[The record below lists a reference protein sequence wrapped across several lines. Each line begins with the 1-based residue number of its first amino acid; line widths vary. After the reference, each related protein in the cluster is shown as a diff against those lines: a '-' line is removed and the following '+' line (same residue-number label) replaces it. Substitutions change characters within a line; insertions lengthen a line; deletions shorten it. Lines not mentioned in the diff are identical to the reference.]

1 MEVDKKGLFRIT
13 EAAAACGVSR
23 STLLRMEESGLLKP
37 AYVSKD
43 SGRRYYD
50 NFSVA
55 HVLQV
60 QKFKT
65 MGLSKEEIISYFKSG
80 GQVADILNEL
90 EGRLLDLQ
98 RGVEE
103 LRLRSAPAESLS
115 VSVITLPETL
125 CCMRKAVGRTVQ
137 DKYNAMFDFYGECV
151 RKGCVLSDEPIF
163 TISERSD
170 YLDGY
175 IGNEDFAYYVCVPV
189 KKKTVDSVALPSC
202 KALSVLYYGDYGGVD
217 NAWLTLGKEV
227 KSRGLTPA
235 GFPRALGIVAP
246 YTGKEIAA
254 KRYCHRL
261 VLPVK

>member
-1 MEVDKKGLFRIT
+1 MEGDKKGLFQIT
-13 EAAAACGVSR
+13 EAAVACGVSR
-23 STLLRMEESGLLKP
+23 STLLRLEESGLIKP

-50 NFSVA
+50 NFNVA

-60 QKFKT
+60 QKFKA
-65 MGLSKEEIISYFKSG
+65 MGLSKKEIINYYKSG
-80 GQVADILNEL
+80 GQVTELLSAL

-103 LRLRSAPAESLS
+103 LRLRSASAESIS

-151 RKGCVLSDEPIF
+151 RNGCVLSDEPIF
-163 TISERSD
+163 AISERSD

-175 IGNEDFAYYVCVPV
+175 IGDKDFPFYVCVPV
-189 KKKTVDSVALPSC
+189 KKKTADSVILPAC
-202 KALSVLYYGDYGGVD
+202 KVLSVLYHGDYSGVD
-217 NAWLTLGKEV
+217 NAWLRLGKEV
-227 KSRGLTPA
+227 KERGLTPA
-235 GFPRALGIVAP
+235 GFPRVLGIVAP